1 MQTIGPNLEGTYY
14 NVEKITIQ
22 EGLEVIEKGAFS
34 NFLNLNVVTIPSTIK
49 EIGKKA
55 FRNAYNISFI
65 LPPSISEEKLK
76 MGEAIKLFQ

>member
-1 MQTIGPNLEGTYY
+1 MPHNRLRPPRFRPGC
-14 NVEKITIQ
+14 KSC
-22 EGLEVIEKGAFS
+22 EVIEKGAFS

-76 MGEAIKLFQ
+76 MGEALKFFK